1 MILRARVLLLA
12 SCAWAAALVPAAP
25 QSGGRHPLSRRQL
38 LSRAALGAGACAMPA
53 RRASAIPPLDQV
65 LDAKALTKEALP
77 ASEPEVLY
85 TPPAIKGVSTPQQIA
100 LAKHL
105 KETGAKM
112 YGAYWCSH
120 CFGQKQAFGAGGA
133 RLIDYVECAKDGY
146 KSERDTCQAKEIKGY
161 PTWEING
168 EYYPGEKSLEELGKL
183 SGFKS

>member
-120 CFGQKQAFGAGGA
+120 CFGQKQAFGAEFA
-133 RLIDYVECAKDGY
+133 RTSTFWQSCMA
-146 KSERDTCQAKEIKGY
+146 SSPA
-161 PTWEING
+161 WW
-168 EYYPGEKSLEELGKL
+168 
-183 SGFKS
+183 